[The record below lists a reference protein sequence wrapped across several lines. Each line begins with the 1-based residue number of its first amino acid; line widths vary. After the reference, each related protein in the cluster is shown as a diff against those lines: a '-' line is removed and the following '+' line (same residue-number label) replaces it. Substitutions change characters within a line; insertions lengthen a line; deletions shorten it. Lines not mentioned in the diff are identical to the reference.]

1 MDRQVVNNIK
11 SLSLDMIEASGS
23 GHAGIAL
30 GAAPIIYTI
39 FAKHMNINVMDPNW
53 LNRDRFILSAGH
65 GSALLYST
73 LFMAGYNLSLDDLQA
88 FRKIDSKTKGHP
100 EYDLSI
106 GVEMTTGL
114 LGQGFASSVGMA
126 LASKLLNKKY
136 EMPKKSKLGKE
147 QSLFDYNIYTLCSDG
162 DLMEGIS
169 YEAASLAGT
178 LGLNNLIVLYDSN
191 DVSLD
196 GSTNIT
202 FNENVLDRFK
212 AMNWNTIIVKDGN
225 SISSIDK
232 AITEA
237 KLSSKP
243 TLIEVKTVIG
253 ADSPYENTNLAHS
266 MKLNK
271 EEISKIKSTLNIED
285 KPFYVNLEA
294 KENFKNE
301 IRERSIKK
309 YDEYLKK
316 LKKSNFNIE
325 DINID
330 LSSINIDTS
339 KPLKEINLDIM
350 NQISS
355 LIPNFIGG
363 SADLGSSTKTI
374 LDKTIDNNFVGNY
387 INYGVREHAMGAIAN
402 GLALSGYKTFNSTYL
417 TFSDYQKPALRLS
430 ALMNLPVSYIYTH
443 DSINIGADGPT
454 HQPIE
459 QLISLRSIPNL
470 LVFRP
475 CSASEIIGYW
485 NIFLN
490 HKIPSC
496 LVLPRNEIG
505 LNIKINPKYVGCGG
519 YIIRKE
525 TTKLYATIISTGS
538 DVLTSVKIADYL
550 FQKYK
555 VDIRVVSM
563 PCRELFLKMPDSYK
577 SQVIPKGYRTI
588 VIEAGSKYGWEEF
601 VIDNKHLITLDNFGF
616 SGTKEEVLAKMGFSY
631 EKILEKVINLLK

>member
-196 GSTNIT
+196 GSTNLT

-339 KPLKEINLDIM
+339 KPLKEINSDIM

-601 VIDNKHLITLDNFGF
+601 VIDNKYLITLDNFGF
-616 SGTKEEVLAKMGFSY
+616 SGTKEEVLDKMGFSY